1 MKDLDILLIED
12 DWSVRSAVGSYL
24 RQRGFQV
31 MEADSLDMALEASQK
46 TRIDVAVIDI
56 VLPQRSGEVADF
68 NRHTGVEIARRLRQL
83 LPAIGIVF
91 LSAYFD
97 RGPQVV
103 EMFMEGH
110 EQIAYLLKGSR
121 PQELYEAILHV
132 ARSHSGLEIA
142 AGVQTQPNSP
152 AALALATLSETERL
166 AVQEAL
172 PRIRNLSQP
181 ELRVFD
187 LVGACNSRQQAAG
200 VLKISP
206 KTVSSHMD
214 SVYACLNLASLPEGM
229 NHLAL
234 LAKIHLIHALETAG
248 RGEQSSVSGG
258 RP

>member
-1 MKDLDILLIED
+1 MSDLDILLIED

-24 RQRGFQV
+24 RQRGFRV
-31 MEADSLDMALEASQK
+31 TEADSMVSALEASKHFQA
-46 TRIDVAVIDI
+46 DAAVVDI
-56 VLPQRSGEVADF
+56 VLPERSGETADF
-68 NRHTGVEIARRLRQL
+68 NRHTGVEIARQLRLAN
-83 LPAIGIVF
+83 PSTGIVF

-110 EQIAYLLKGSR
+110 ERIVYLLKGSR

-132 ARSHSGLEIA
+132 ASGHSGLEIA

-152 AALALATLSETERL
+152 AALALSTLSETERL

-172 PRIRNLSQP
+172 PRIRNLTAP
-181 ELRVFD
+181 ERRVFD

-200 VLKISP
+200 LLKISP

-214 SVYACLNLASLPEGM
+214 SVYACLNLANLPEGI